1 MEFYS
6 YKEDIFFLIFK
17 YAIIHFSQNLS
28 LGSTLHYQFCALMLS
43 VSLLF
48 LLASSCSLF
57 LTYRKCTRY
66 KEKYDPNHNNR
77 FGLNKKSVIRRDSF
91 KRIFLDM
98 SGFYLFTTLYDFTF
112 LPSVTFNI
120 YIPCGSDL
128 KSFPFFS
135 NTPSTE
141 YI

>member
-28 LGSTLHYQFCALMLS
+28 LDRNCITNFVHSFFHSVFCFYWH
-43 VSLLF
+43 LLVRF
-48 LLASSCSLF
+48 F
-57 LTYRKCTRY
+57 LTYRKCTQY